1 LARWAVPV
9 GLAAALLAACAPVEP
24 PEVALC
30 KFALERTMADPPPE
44 ANAIVTDGLD
54 GTTVDLIF
62 TDAGRQTTATCR
74 VRVTRYAVRLQSLT
88 IGDTPVPDPTLAP
101 IRADWASKEDA
112 GKLYQ
117 L

>member
-1 LARWAVPV
+1 MAVPT

-44 ANAIVTDGLD
+44 ANAIVTDALD

-62 TDAGRQTTATCR
+62 TDAGRQTTATCE
-74 VRVTRYAVRLQSLT
+74 VRTIRYGVRLRSLT
-88 IGDTPVPDPTLAP
+88 IGGAPVPDPTLAP